1 MLPPNNDVLGKEN
14 MTDITRRAALATS
27 LIALPG
33 LARAQAWRPPGPTR
47 IIVPAAAGGTTDI
60 MGRLVAQF
68 LHPRWN
74 IPVVVENR
82 TGAGGTIGSLEMV
95 RSRPDGT
102 TLMLGNIGP
111 QAIAY
116 SLFRNMPYRPDQII
130 PIAGTIAGPN
140 VLVVNKD
147 VPARTVAELAAML
160 RAQPGR
166 VPYASTGVGQST
178 HLSPV
183 LMLQMLNAEAIHV
196 PHRGS
201 APAQIDLLGG
211 NVSFMIDNLTGIAGH
226 IQSGAVRAL
235 AVTSKERSALLP
247 DVPAMRETMP
257 ELAEYEVNTWFGLF
271 GPAGLPAAAVNSLNA
286 EIAAMVAMP
295 ETQRRFTELGGFP
308 MHGNA
313 DAFAAFVRSEIAK
326 WAEVIRKEG
335 LNVDAG

>member
-1 MLPPNNDVLGKEN
+1 MAAPLLALPPV
-14 MTDITRRAALATS
+14 
-27 LIALPG
+27 
-33 LARAQAWRPPGPTR
+33 ARAQSWRPPGQTR

-60 MGRLVAQF
+60 MARILAQF

-116 SLFRNMPYRPDQII
+116 SLFRNMPYRAEQIL

-140 VLVVNKD
+140 VLVVNSS

-160 RAQPGR
+160 RARPGQI
-166 VPYASTGVGQST
+166 PYASTGVGQST

-183 LMLQMLNAEAIHV
+183 LMLQMLHAEAIHV

-201 APAQIDLLGG
+201 APAQVDLLAG
-211 NVSFMIDNLTGIAGH
+211 NVAFMIDNLTGIMGH
-226 IQSGAVRAL
+226 IQSGRVRAL
-235 AVTSKERSALLP
+235 AVTSKERNAMLP
-247 DVPAMRETMP
+247 EVPAMRETMP
-257 ELAEYEVNTWFGLF
+257 ELANYEVNTWFGLF
-271 GPAGLPAAAVNSLNA
+271 GPAGLPAEAVTSLNA
-286 EIAAMVAMP
+286 EVAALVALP
-295 ETQRRFTELGGFP
+295 ETERRFAELGGFP
-308 MHGNA
+308 MRGSPE
-313 DAFAAFVRSEIAK
+313 DFAAFVRSEIAK

-335 LNVDAG
+335 LQMDAT

>member
-1 MLPPNNDVLGKEN
+1 MASL
-14 MTDITRRAALATS
+14 TRRAALAAP
-27 LIALPG
+27 LITVPG
-33 LARAQAWRPPGPTR
+33 LARAQAWRPPGQAR

-60 MGRLVAQF
+60 MARLLAQF
-68 LHPRWN
+68 LQARWGT
-74 IPVVVENR
+74 PVVVENR

-95 RSRPDGT
+95 RSRADGT

-116 SLFRNMPYRPDQII
+116 SLFRNMPYRPEQIL

-147 VPARTVAELAAML
+147 VPVRTVAELAALL
-160 RAQPGR
+160 RARPGQI
-166 VPYASTGVGQST
+166 PYASTGVGQST

-211 NVSFMIDNLTGIAGH
+211 NVAFMIDNLTGIAGH

-235 AVTSKERSALLP
+235 AVTGKERNSLLP

-257 ELAEYEVNTWFGLF
+257 ELAGYEVNTWFGLF
-271 GPAGLPAAAVNSLNA
+271 GPAGLPAEAVNSLNA
-286 EIAAMVAMP
+286 EVAALVALP
-295 ETQRRFTELGGFP
+295 ETQRRFTELGGFA
-308 MHGNA
+308 MRGSSE
-313 DAFAAFVRSEIAK
+313 AFAAFVRSEITK
-326 WAEVIRKEG
+326 WAEVIRREG
-335 LNVDAG
+335 LAMDAG